1 MGTTLFGK
9 TGDNQGKLNVGKVV
23 PVNWGHAHNH
33 LLLVFRIYYQGDT
46 LDPDFPDPVPPKNIV
61 VPALMPK
68 ESHNSVGDS
77 EGESAMLSSPL
88 PTTGRTN
95 QNNNHHHG
103 AA

>member
-1 MGTTLFGK
+1 M
-9 TGDNQGKLNVGKVV
+9 VV
-23 PVNWGHAHNH
+23 PVNWGHAHNYI
-33 LLLVFRIYYQGDT
+33 LLAFRIYCQGDS

-68 ESHNSVGDS
+68 ESHESVGDS